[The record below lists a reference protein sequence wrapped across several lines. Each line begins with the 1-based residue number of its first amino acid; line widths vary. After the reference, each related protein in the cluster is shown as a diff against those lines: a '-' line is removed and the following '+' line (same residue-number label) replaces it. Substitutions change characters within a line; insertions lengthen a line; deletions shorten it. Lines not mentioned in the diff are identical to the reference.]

1 MRRVETRQRRA
12 IRTALERAG
21 RPLGAREV
29 LAAAQAEVPRLGLAT
44 VYRTLRAL
52 AGAGAVTA
60 VVLPGEAPRFEV
72 RRRAHHHHFVCRTCG
87 GVFEVEGCVGDPARL
102 TPRGFA
108 LHAHEIILYGAC
120 AACVG
125 RTRRE
130 KGAGRGPSVVRLR
143 RSGS

>member
-1 MRRVETRQRRA
+1 MKPIETRQRRA
-12 IRTALERAG
+12 IRSVLEHAG

-29 LAAAQAEVPRLGLAT
+29 LAAAQAQVPRLGLAT

-52 AGAGAVTA
+52 ADTSAVA
-60 VVLPGEAPRFEV
+60 VVMLPGEAPRFEV

-87 GVFEVEGCVGDPARL
+87 GVFEVEGCVGDPSRL

-120 AACVG
+120 ATCVRHERRTGPARHGASAG
-125 RTRRE
+125 RTRRT
-130 KGAGRGPSVVRLR
+130 GR
-143 RSGS
+143 